1 MAKKSATINLL
12 KNNSNNTV
20 NQIVNWAL
28 TIGKALIIIVEV
40 IALTALIYR
49 FVLDAQLRD
58 INSKIV
64 QEKAILDSQKENED
78 KFRNL
83 QDRLALETSIINQGK
98 DKMKIIK
105 DIISF
110 TPVGMTLT
118 NINSST
124 DGIKIDTNVNSVFP
138 LSAFINSLRGYSKTE
153 SVSIDKIENKTA
165 SAVISAGI
173 SVSIKKQGGI
183 NANPGN

>member
-20 NQIVNWAL
+20 NQVINWAL
-28 TIGKALIIIVEV
+28 TIGRVLIIIVEV

-58 INSKIV
+58 INSRII
-64 QEKAILDSQKENED
+64 QDKAILDSQKENED

-83 QDRLALETSIINQGK
+83 QDRLTLETSIINQGK
-98 DKMKIIK
+98 DKIKIIK
-105 DIISF
+105 DIIGF
-110 TPVGMTLT
+110 TPQGMTLT
-118 NINSST
+118 KVSSSI
-124 DGIKIDTNVNSVFP
+124 DGIKIDTNVSSVFP
-138 LSAFINSLRGYSKTE
+138 LSTFINSLREYPETDSI
-153 SVSIDKIENKTA
+153 SIDKIENKTA
-165 SAVISAGI
+165 SAVISVGI
-173 SVSIKKQGGI
+173 SVYIKQQGGI